1 MAAYF
6 ENIAME
12 NYTDGVAFVR
22 LVEKTREVYIYMQ
35 SWFKINCR
43 YLLSTLSI
51 KALAL
56 PSALS

>member
-22 LVEKTREVYIYMQ
+22 LVENTREVFIYAIM
-35 SWFKINCR
+35 I
-43 YLLSTLSI
+43 
-51 KALAL
+51 
-56 PSALS
+56 